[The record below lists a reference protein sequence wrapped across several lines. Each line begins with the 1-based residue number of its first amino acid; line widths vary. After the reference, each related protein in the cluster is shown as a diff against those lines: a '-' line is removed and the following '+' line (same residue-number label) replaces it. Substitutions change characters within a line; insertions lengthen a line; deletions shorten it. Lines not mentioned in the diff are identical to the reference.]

1 MIIISYRNL
10 KKKCFEFFG
19 SIYEYLRK
27 KTVIVTVMI
36 DSSFKYDIK
45 DFNLTDKGL
54 ADAINVLMRVY
65 ILVVLKFLEH

>member
-1 MIIISYRNL
+1 
-10 KKKCFEFFG
+10 
-19 SIYEYLRK
+19 
-27 KTVIVTVMI
+27 MI

-54 ADAINVLMRVY
+54 AEAINVLMRVY